1 MTATL
6 ERPVTARRGRPTT
19 GALRLRL
26 KTAHQTCGFVQGA
39 WWPRSTLLT
48 AELPPLLQALSL
60 RFGTID
66 RVQYHESDWSH
77 PPQRVGPQSRSVV
90 LDDSEDT
97 PRVISVSGPH
107 IGKLTLLVV
116 PPYTDANHAYNV
128 VMTATSAN
136 DSSTPDQLLG
146 IAAQSATAP
155 LAPIA
160 LHRWES
166 DGGAC

>member
-1 MTATL
+1 
-6 ERPVTARRGRPTT
+6 
-19 GALRLRL
+19 
-26 KTAHQTCGFVQGA
+26 
-39 WWPRSTLLT
+39 
-48 AELPPLLQALSL
+48 L